1 MNVIERYPIVWKNS
15 RKGTASDTIKPQTP
29 SVIITIKGKHYK
41 IIKFD
46 NFVSMPAEML
56 SLSTRGENT
65 LRRNAINTIGELL
78 DQYGRLP
85 VLHGMGETTLIDVQK
100 NLIRL
105 YKDYLTETKQ
115 ESLLKELEVRL

>member
-15 RKGTASDTIKPQTP
+15 RKGTTSDTIKPQTP
-29 SVIITIKGKHYK
+29 SVVITIKGRHYK
-41 IIKFD
+41 LFKFD
-46 NFVSMPAEML
+46 SFISMPAEML
-56 SLSTRGENT
+56 GLKTRGENT